1 MTTPSELLDAT
12 SIWELFERRCAASG
26 DQRMLIAEDGDTLTF
41 DDAKLAAER
50 VAAGLQDLG
59 IGADS
64 AVTWQLPTSIDT
76 VLVML
81 ALSRLGAVQNP
92 VIHLYGERELGFC
105 VRQTNASMVIVA
117 GEWGGTDYTERARS
131 VTADLAT
138 APTILALDAGRP
150 DGDPSQLGPYV
161 AAPDDIRF
169 LYYTSGTTS
178 DPKGAQHTDRS
189 LLAGGYG
196 LVDPLG
202 FTPDDIGSIGFPFA
216 HIGGPDYLIT
226 MLYVGFPAVLL
237 ERFVLDDAIEIFN
250 REGVTMAGG
259 STAFYSMF
267 LNKQRQQP
275 DQPIVPTLRALSGGG
290 APKPPEL
297 YFEVKA
303 EMGIPIL
310 HGYGMTE
317 CPMIVSGA
325 VGDTDD
331 QLANTEGAAVPQCVI
346 SMVGFDGADVPDGT
360 EGEVRLQ
367 GPMVFAGYRDE
378 ALNADAFDEQ
388 GRFRTGDLGIRHPD
402 GHLQLTGRLKD
413 IIIRKGENIS
423 AGEVE
428 DVLYTHDKVGAVAVI
443 GLPDRE
449 RGEMVCAVVETAE
462 GHEPLSFEE
471 MTEHCANAGLMR
483 QKVPERLEI
492 RDTLPR
498 NATLKI
504 LKHVLRD
511 ELSA

>member
-1 MTTPSELLDAT
+1 MTSPSDLLDIT

-26 DQRMLIAEDGDTLTF
+26 DQRMLIAEDGTTLTF
-41 DDAKLAAER
+41 AEAKSAAER
-50 VAAGLQDLG
+50 VAAGLAELG
-59 IGADS
+59 VGVDTP
-64 AVTWQLPTSIDT
+64 VTWQLPTSVDT

-105 VRQTNASMVIVA
+105 VRQTQAELVIVP
-117 GEWGGTDYTERARS
+117 GEWGGTDYNARAAA
-131 VTADLAT
+131 VTADLSP
-138 APTILALDAGRP
+138 APKILSLGDGRP
-150 DGDPSQLGPYV
+150 DADPATLQPYV
-161 AAPDDIRF
+161 AAADAIRF

-202 FTPDDIGSIGFPFA
+202 FTPEDIGSIGFPFA

-237 ERFVLDDAIEIFN
+237 ERFVLDDAVEIFN

-275 DQPIVPTLRALSGGG
+275 DEPVVPTLRALSGGG

-297 YFEVKA
+297 YYEVKA

-325 VGDTDD
+325 VGDSDD

-346 SMVGFDGADVPDGT
+346 SMVGFDGADVADGT
-360 EGEVRLQ
+360 EGEVRLA

-378 ALNADAFDEQ
+378 ALNADAFDDQ

-428 DVLYTHDKVGAVAVI
+428 DVLYTHPKVGAVAVI

-449 RGEMVCAVVETAE
+449 RGEMVCAVVEPAE
-462 GHEPLSFEE
+462 GAEPLTFDE
-471 MTEHCANAGLMR
+471 MTEVCAEAGLMR

-511 ELSA
+511 ELAS